1 MKLRILDKSNES
13 IISIARGSEPTVRC
27 NSGLCQNV
35 EEILCLKKNVLTIRI
50 PEDLK
55 DRLERTA
62 SAQGVSLNQFALYAF
77 TRGLND
83 VETAQFFKKRIAGKT
98 NESLEKNFDKVI
110 KKVKTRKTLPDW
122 DKL

>member
-1 MKLRILDKSNES
+1 MS
-13 IISIARGSEPTVRC
+13 
-27 NSGLCQNV
+27 
-35 EEILCLKKNVLTIRI
+35 KKNVLTIRI

-83 VETAQFFKKRIAGKT
+83 IETAQFFKKRIAGKT
-98 NESLEKNFDKVI
+98 NESLEKNFDKVM
-110 KKVKTRKTLPDW
+110 KKVKTRKTQPEW

>member
-1 MKLRILDKSNES
+1 MS
-13 IISIARGSEPTVRC
+13 
-27 NSGLCQNV
+27 
-35 EEILCLKKNVLTIRI
+35 KKNVLTVRI

-83 VETAQFFKKRIAGKT
+83 VETAQFFKKRIASKT
-98 NESLEKNFDKVI
+98 KESLEKNFDKVM
-110 KKVKTRKTLPDW
+110 KKVKARKTSPEW
-122 DKL
+122 DKI

>member
-1 MKLRILDKSNES
+1 M
-13 IISIARGSEPTVRC
+13 P
-27 NSGLCQNV
+27 
-35 EEILCLKKNVLTIRI
+35 KKNVLTIRI

-62 SAQGVSLNQFALYAF
+62 ASQGVSLNQFALYAF

-83 VETAQFFKKRIAGKT
+83 VDTANFFKEKIIHKSKD
-98 NESLEKNFDKVI
+98 SLEKNFDRVM
-110 KKVKTRKTLPDW
+110 KKVKTQKNSPIW

>member
-1 MKLRILDKSNES
+1 MS
-13 IISIARGSEPTVRC
+13 
-27 NSGLCQNV
+27 
-35 EEILCLKKNVLTIRI
+35 KKNVLTIRI

-98 NESLEKNFDKVI
+98 NESLEKNFDKVM
-110 KKVKTRKTLPDW
+110 KKVKPRKTQPEW

>member
-1 MKLRILDKSNES
+1 MS
-13 IISIARGSEPTVRC
+13 
-27 NSGLCQNV
+27 
-35 EEILCLKKNVLTIRI
+35 KKNVLTIRI

-55 DRLERTA
+55 DKLERTA

-98 NESLEKNFDKVI
+98 NESLEKNFDKVMQ
-110 KKVKTRKTLPDW
+110 KVKGRKTLPEW

>member
-1 MKLRILDKSNES
+1 MS
-13 IISIARGSEPTVRC
+13 
-27 NSGLCQNV
+27 
-35 EEILCLKKNVLTIRI
+35 KKNVLTIRI

-98 NESLEKNFDKVI
+98 NESLEKNFDKVM
-110 KKVKTRKTLPDW
+110 KKVKTRKTLPEW

>member
-1 MKLRILDKSNES
+1 MS
-13 IISIARGSEPTVRC
+13 
-27 NSGLCQNV
+27 
-35 EEILCLKKNVLTIRI
+35 KKNVLTIRI

-62 SAQGVSLNQFALYAF
+62 SAQGVSLNQFALYPF

-98 NESLEKNFDKVI
+98 KESLEKNFDKVM
-110 KKVKTRKTLPDW
+110 KKVKPRKTSPEW
-122 DKL
+122 DKI

>member
-1 MKLRILDKSNES
+1 MS
-13 IISIARGSEPTVRC
+13 
-27 NSGLCQNV
+27 
-35 EEILCLKKNVLTIRI
+35 KKNVLTIRI

>member
-1 MKLRILDKSNES
+1 MLGCGENFMS
-13 IISIARGSEPTVRC
+13 
-27 NSGLCQNV
+27 
-35 EEILCLKKNVLTIRI
+35 KKNVLTIRI

-62 SAQGVSLNQFALYAF
+62 SSQGVSLNQFALYAF

-83 VETAQFFKKRIAGKT
+83 VETANFFKSKIAGKSK
-98 NESLEKNFDKVI
+98 ESLEKNFDKVMKKI
-110 KKVKTRKTLPDW
+110 KSKNNLPAW

>member
-1 MKLRILDKSNES
+1 MS
-13 IISIARGSEPTVRC
+13 
-27 NSGLCQNV
+27 
-35 EEILCLKKNVLTIRI
+35 KKNVLTIRI

-98 NESLEKNFDKVI
+98 NESLEKNFDKVM
-110 KKVKTRKTLPDW
+110 KKVKTRKTQPEW
-122 DKL
+122 DKLESIEIKR

>member
-1 MKLRILDKSNES
+1 LPECGGNFMS
-13 IISIARGSEPTVRC
+13 
-27 NSGLCQNV
+27 
-35 EEILCLKKNVLTIRI
+35 KKNVLTIRI

>member
-1 MKLRILDKSNES
+1 MS
-13 IISIARGSEPTVRC
+13 
-27 NSGLCQNV
+27 
-35 EEILCLKKNVLTIRI
+35 KKNVLTIRI

-83 VETAQFFKKRIAGKT
+83 VETAQFFKK
-98 NESLEKNFDKVI
+98 KNSG
-110 KKVKTRKTLPDW
+110 
-122 DKL
+122 